1 MFKFIS
7 YQLCKLTY
15 STCTLDVCRYTSDL
29 GIVRLYHLAMNKIFN
44 THEEVSLKHF
54 MAFHN
59 MIFFLL

>member
-15 STCTLDVCRYTSDL
+15 STLDVCRYTSDL
-29 GIVRLYHLAMNKIFN
+29 GIVRLYRLAMNKIFN
-44 THEEVSLKHF
+44 THEGVSLKHF